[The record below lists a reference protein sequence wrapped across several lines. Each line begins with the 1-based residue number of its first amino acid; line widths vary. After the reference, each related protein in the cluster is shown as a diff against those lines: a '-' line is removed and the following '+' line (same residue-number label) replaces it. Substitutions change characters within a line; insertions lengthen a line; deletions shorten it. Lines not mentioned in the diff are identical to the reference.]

1 MMENQN
7 IKVLVMDVDG
17 TLSDGKIYMSPQG
30 ECMKAFH
37 IKDGYMI
44 ARLTDYHITPV
55 IITGRQSD
63 ILLNRCKE
71 LHITEVYQGI
81 ENKKEKLAEVLH
93 ALGCS
98 FHEAAYIGDDL
109 NDLECMELCGMSA
122 CPADAAEVVVR
133 KVDFVCN
140 KKGGEGAVRE
150 FIEHI
155 IQQNGKDETVCGEV
169 LQG

>member
-1 MMENQN
+1 MAQ
-7 IKVLVMDVDG
+7 
-17 TLSDGKIYMSPQG
+17 
-30 ECMKAFH
+30 
-37 IKDGYMI
+37 
-44 ARLTDYHITPV
+44 
-55 IITGRQSD
+55 
-63 ILLNRCKE
+63 
-71 LHITEVYQGI
+71 
-81 ENKKEKLAEVLH
+81 VLH
-93 ALGCS
+93 ELGCS